1 MVSVLERCQVSPPPG
16 TTSDKT
22 LPLTFF
28 DLRMVHYSPKHLF
41 FYENTNISKSHF
53 IESIFPSL
61 KHSLSIT
68 LKYFYPFAGNL
79 VFPPNSAKPEIRYLE
94 GDSASLIF
102 AESSSDFN
110 HLTGKQTRDA
120 TEYLPFLPQLPPE
133 TMSHGTRVVP
143 ILALQV
149 TVFPN
154 SGICV
159 GIHVRHAVG
168 DGNSFLTVFFKTW
181 ASITKGGGDAA
192 CLSGELVPWYDRT
205 RLRDPEGLELENI
218 VWNYVKQ
225 QRSEPDHQLPTDI
238 NARARFVISHATAQQ
253 LKKLVLARYPSIS
266 YVSTFTV
273 VCGYVWSCLA
283 KARAACGKDDDDEVG
298 RFLCEIDCRTRLDP
312 PFSTTYIGNCVAPS
326 IACAKM
332 AQLKGRDGFVIA
344 AKSIGDTL
352 HKNLHQAGGVLKGVK
367 NWVPGWEAAR
377 EGWFLGSNGSP
388 KFKMCSFDFGW
399 GRPKTNEDL
408 CIDEFEGIA
417 LYDGQNEGETE
428 IVVANLK
435 PIVDAFS
442 SIFSTGLQTL
452 NDQVKKIGANHYAR
466 KRRERQL
473 SKKKIR
479 KKKRERQLREK
490 KYRKASCSFIL
501 ATIPVARNQERAFN
515 GGRKEAK

>member
-1 MVSVLERCQVSPPPG
+1 MLSVLERCQVTPPPG
-16 TTSDKT
+16 ATSDKT

-28 DLRMVHYSPKHLF
+28 DLRMVHYSIKNLI
-41 FYENTNISKSHF
+41 FYEITNISKSHF
-53 IESIFPSL
+53 IESVIPSL
-61 KHSLSIT
+61 KHSLSLT

-110 HLTGKQTRDA
+110 HLTGKQTQDA
-120 TEYLPFLPQLPPE
+120 TEYLSFLPQLPPE

-159 GIHVRHAVG
+159 GIHARHAVG
-168 DGNSFLTVFFKTW
+168 DGKSLFPLFLKTW
-181 ASITKGGGDAA
+181 ASITKGGGDAV
-192 CLSGELVPWYDRT
+192 CLGGELVPYYDRT
-205 RLRDPEGLELENI
+205 RLRDPEGLELEST
-218 VWNYVKQ
+218 VWNFVKQ
-225 QRSEPDHQLPTDI
+225 QRSEPDRRLPTHND
-238 NARARFVISHATAQQ
+238 AHARFVISHATAQL

-283 KARAACGKDDDDEVG
+283 KARAACGKDDAEVG

-312 PFSTTYIGNCVAPS
+312 PLPTTYIGNCVAPS
-326 IACAKM
+326 VACAKM
-332 AQLKGRDGFVIA
+332 AQLKGRDGFLIA
-344 AKSIGDTL
+344 AKSIGDSL
-352 HKNLHQAGGVLKGVK
+352 HKNLYQAGGVLKGVT
-367 NWVPGWEAAR
+367 NWAAEWEAAR
-377 EGWFLGSNGSP
+377 EGWFLGSNLSP
-388 KFKMCSFDFGW
+388 KFKMYSLDFGW

-428 IVVANLK
+428 IVVSNLK

-452 NDQVKKIGANHYAR
+452 
-466 KRRERQL
+466 
-473 SKKKIR
+473 
-479 KKKRERQLREK
+479 
-490 KYRKASCSFIL
+490 
-501 ATIPVARNQERAFN
+501 
-515 GGRKEAK
+515 